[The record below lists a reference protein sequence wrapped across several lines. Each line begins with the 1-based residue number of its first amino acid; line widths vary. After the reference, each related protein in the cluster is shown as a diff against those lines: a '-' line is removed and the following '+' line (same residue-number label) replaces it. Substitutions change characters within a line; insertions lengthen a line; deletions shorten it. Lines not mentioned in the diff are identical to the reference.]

1 MCGICGF
8 ISKNK
13 CSSDVILEMNK
24 AIKHRG
30 KDDEGYVFGEINNFD
45 SYSGEDSQDAIKARY
60 KFLNQH
66 QKGNFALGFRRLS
79 IIDLSEKGHQ
89 PMISEK
95 GNVITYNGEVYN
107 FKEIREELKA
117 AGFQFVSNT
126 DTEVLLKA
134 YEYFGLDFIKKLDGM
149 FAFCI
154 ADVVKKQLIFARDRV
169 GLKPLFYHFD
179 EENFIWASEIKSIL
193 ASGIHAPNINWKG
206 VKLNFMYQ
214 SSVTPETCFE
224 GVFSLEPGHLMI
236 FDIPNFTLEKKQY
249 WTFPEIINNN
259 ISEEEA
265 ISTTENLLKESIL
278 KQLKADV
285 PVISMMSG
293 GIDSTL
299 ISIIAKEK
307 NENLESF
314 TVNYQ
319 EADADLQNA
328 QIVAQENGLKHQI
341 VEVNISDI
349 LEHLKENIEHFE
361 EPYCSIE
368 VLLNAAKFAQSEN
381 YKVVLTGNGADEL
394 FGGYYHLLKLNRWK
408 KIKKFSFLAS
418 ILPNSKNKFIA
429 KIKNQLELKTV
440 EDFFRQGQS
449 GMRKEELNT
458 LFLPENNVV
467 INGKRSFGDDYLSYF
482 KEDFGKSL
490 SSHHVFRDDLSAMKY
505 GVEFRYPYLSNNLID
520 FVAQCPEKIRFNGI
534 QNKPLLR
541 KVAEKYLPEQVMKM
555 PKKGF
560 SFPMLYWYK
569 RDATFRNFIN
579 EHIES
584 LKTRKIFNNATIE
597 FWMNNIE
604 KDFDL
609 VKIWQLVTFEIWM
622 QKYFDSYKN

>member
-1 MCGICGF
+1 M
-8 ISKNK
+8 
-13 CSSDVILEMNK
+13 
-24 AIKHRG
+24 
-30 KDDEGYVFGEINNFD
+30 
-45 SYSGEDSQDAIKARY
+45 
-60 KFLNQH
+60 
-66 QKGNFALGFRRLS
+66 
-79 IIDLSEKGHQ
+79 
-89 PMISEK
+89 
-95 GNVITYNGEVYN
+95 
-107 FKEIREELKA
+107 
-117 AGFQFVSNT
+117 
-126 DTEVLLKA
+126 
-134 YEYFGLDFIKKLDGM
+134 
-149 FAFCI
+149 
-154 ADVVKKQLIFARDRV
+154 
-169 GLKPLFYHFD
+169 
-179 EENFIWASEIKSIL
+179 
-193 ASGIHAPNINWKG
+193 
-206 VKLNFMYQ
+206 
-214 SSVTPETCFE
+214 
-224 GVFSLEPGHLMI
+224 
-236 FDIPNFTLEKKQY
+236 
-249 WTFPEIINNN
+249 
-259 ISEEEA
+259 
-265 ISTTENLLKESIL
+265 
-278 KQLKADV
+278 
-285 PVISMMSG
+285 
-293 GIDSTL
+293 
-299 ISIIAKEK
+299 
-307 NENLESF
+307 
-314 TVNYQ
+314 
-319 EADADLQNA
+319 
-328 QIVAQENGLKHQI
+328 
-341 VEVNISDI
+341 
-349 LEHLKENIEHFE
+349 
-361 EPYCSIE
+361 
-368 VLLNAAKFAQSEN
+368 NAAKFAQSEN

-394 FGGYYHLLKLNRWK
+394 FGGYYHLLKLNRWR

-467 INGKRSFGDDYLSYF
+467 INGKKSFGDDYLSYF

>member
-13 CSSDVILEMNK
+13 FSSDVILEMNK

-30 KDDEGYVFGEINNFD
+30 EDDEGYVFGETNNFE
-45 SYSGEDSQDAIKARY
+45 SYSGEDSQDTIKTKY
-60 KFLNQH
+60 KLLNNH

-79 IIDLSEKGHQ
+79 ILDLSEKGHQ

-95 GNVITYNGEVYN
+95 GNIITYNGEVYN
-107 FKEIREELKA
+107 YKEIREELEGV
-117 AGFQFVSNT
+117 GFQFESDT
-126 DTEVLLKA
+126 DTEVLIKA

-154 ADVVKKQLIFARDRV
+154 ADVEKKQLIFARDRV
-169 GLKPLFYHFD
+169 GLKPFFYHFN
-179 EENFIWASEIKSIL
+179 EGNLIWASEIKSIL
-193 ASGIHAPNINWKG
+193 SSKIYFPKINWKG

-224 GVFSLEPGHLMI
+224 DVVSLEPGYLMI
-236 FDIPNFTLEKKQY
+236 FDINLFTLNKKQY
-249 WTFPEIINNN
+249 WALPEKINKN

-265 ISTTENLLKESIL
+265 ISTTEALLKESIA

-299 ISIIAKEK
+299 ISILAKEK

-319 EADADLQNA
+319 EAEADLQNA
-328 QIVAQENGLKHQI
+328 KIVAKENRLKHQI
-341 VEVNISDI
+341 VDVSISEI
-349 LEHLKENIEHFE
+349 LEYLKGNIEHFE

-368 VLLNAAKFAQSEN
+368 VLLNAAKFAQSKN

-394 FGGYYHLLKLNRWK
+394 FGGYYHLLKLNRWE
-408 KIKKFSFLAS
+408 KIKKYSFLAPF
-418 ILPNSKNKFIA
+418 LPKSKNKFIA

-440 EDFFRQGQS
+440 ENFFRQGQS
-449 GMRKEELNT
+449 SMRKDELNA
-458 LFLPENNVV
+458 LLLPENNIE
-467 INGKRSFGDDYLSYF
+467 INGKKSSGNHYLTYF

-505 GVEFRYPYLSNNLID
+505 GVEFRYPYLSNDLIE
-520 FVAQCPEKIRFNGI
+520 FVAQCPENIRFNGV

-584 LKTRKIFNNATIE
+584 LKTRKIFNNVTIE
-597 FWMNNIE
+597 VWMNNIE

>member
-30 KDDEGYVFGEINNFD
+30 KDDEGYVFGEINNIE
-45 SYSGEDSQDAIKARY
+45 SYSGEDSQDGIKTKY
-60 KFLNQH
+60 KLLNNS
-66 QKGNFALGFRRLS
+66 KIGIFALGFRRLS
-79 IIDLSEKGHQ
+79 ILDLSEKGHQ

-95 GNVITYNGEVYN
+95 GNIITYNGEVYN
-107 FKEIREELKA
+107 YKEIREELEGV
-117 AGFQFVSNT
+117 GFQFKSNA

-154 ADVVKKQLIFARDRV
+154 ADIEKKQLIFARDRV

-193 ASGIHAPNINWKG
+193 ASRIYAPKINWKG

-224 GVFSLEPGHLMI
+224 GVFSLKPGHLMI
-236 FDIPNFTLEKKQY
+236 FDVTRFSLVKKQY
-249 WTFPEIINNN
+249 WALPEKINNN

-265 ISTTENLLKESIL
+265 ISTTEAFLKESIA

-299 ISIIAKEK
+299 ISILAKEK

-319 EADADLQNA
+319 EAEADVQNA
-328 QIVAQENGLKHQI
+328 KIVAQENGLKHQI
-341 VEVNISDI
+341 VEVNISEI

-381 YKVVLTGNGADEL
+381 YKVVLTGNGAD
-394 FGGYYHLLKLNRWK
+394 
-408 KIKKFSFLAS
+408 
-418 ILPNSKNKFIA
+418 
-429 KIKNQLELKTV
+429 
-440 EDFFRQGQS
+440 
-449 GMRKEELNT
+449 
-458 LFLPENNVV
+458 
-467 INGKRSFGDDYLSYF
+467 
-482 KEDFGKSL
+482 
-490 SSHHVFRDDLSAMKY
+490 
-505 GVEFRYPYLSNNLID
+505 
-520 FVAQCPEKIRFNGI
+520 
-534 QNKPLLR
+534 
-541 KVAEKYLPEQVMKM
+541 
-555 PKKGF
+555 
-560 SFPMLYWYK
+560 
-569 RDATFRNFIN
+569 
-579 EHIES
+579 
-584 LKTRKIFNNATIE
+584 
-597 FWMNNIE
+597 
-604 KDFDL
+604 
-609 VKIWQLVTFEIWM
+609 
-622 QKYFDSYKN
+622 